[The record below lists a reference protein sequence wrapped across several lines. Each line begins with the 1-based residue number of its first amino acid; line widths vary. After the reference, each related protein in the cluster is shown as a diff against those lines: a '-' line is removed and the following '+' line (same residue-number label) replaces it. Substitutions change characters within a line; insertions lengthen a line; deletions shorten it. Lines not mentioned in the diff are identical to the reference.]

1 MSIGSGLRRWTAR
14 FGDRS
19 TVGSD
24 IRAGVVLGVES
35 VPDGL
40 AAGVLAGVSPLY
52 GLYGYMLGT
61 LGGALTTGSVFMA
74 VQATGAMAVIIG
86 DVPEVQGDDSAGAMA
101 MLTLIAGVV
110 MLGLGIA
117 RLGSLVRFIP
127 SAVLIGFMNA
137 VAINIV
143 LGQLDNITGFESAGA
158 NRIMRFLDTLV
169 SVPQFSWPTV
179 LVGVVTIGLILL
191 LERTPLGA
199 LALVVAVIA
208 GSLLVLVLPGGSVA
222 TIGDIAEVTRSLPTP
237 VLPDLSLFGALIVPG
252 VSIALVGL
260 VQGAAISGSI
270 PNPDGRYPD
279 ASADFRGQGI
289 ANIVSGLLRGMPV
302 GGSSSATA
310 LVRTAGAK
318 TALANLVAGVVM
330 IITLLAF
337 GPLIE
342 YIAMPALAGLL
353 ILVGVRT
360 LKIHQV
366 LLVWRTGT
374 TQITVFLVTFL
385 LTLLIPLQYAVLAG
399 VGLSIV
405 LHIAR
410 QSNRVRIVRW
420 QFDDPGGHP
429 LEVAPPAVVPH
440 DEIVILSPYGSLFFA
455 SAQSFRAQLPTP
467 TDDSA
472 GATVIIRLRGSEEL
486 GVTFLTMVRDYAEEL
501 AAHDATLMLVG
512 VGKRLQDQLD
522 ATGVGARIGGGN
534 VIPVRPRVG
543 DSLAEALAIVAS
555 RNDDSAR

>member
-1 MSIGSGLRRWTAR
+1 MSIRSALRRWTAR

-19 TVGSD
+19 TVGGD
-24 IRAGVVLGVES
+24 IRAGVALGVES

-61 LGGALTTGSVFMA
+61 LGGALTTGSVFMT

-86 DVPEVQGDDSAGAMA
+86 DVPEVRGDDGAGAMA
-101 MLTLIAGVV
+101 MLTLIAGIV

-137 VAINIV
+137 VAINII
-143 LGQLDNITGFESAGA
+143 LGQLDNITGFESTGA
-158 NRIMRFLDTLV
+158 NRITRLFDTVL
-169 SVPQFSWPTV
+169 SIPQFSWPTV
-179 LVGVVTIGLILL
+179 LVGAVTIVLILL

-208 GSLLVLVLPGGSVA
+208 GSLLALVLSSDDVA
-222 TIGDIAEVTRSLPTP
+222 TIGDIAEVTRSLPVP
-237 VLPDLSLFGALIVPG
+237 VVPDLGLIGALIVPG

-260 VQGAAISGSI
+260 VQGAAISGAI

-289 ANIVSGLLRGMPV
+289 ANIASGLLRGMPV
-302 GGSSSATA
+302 GGSMSATS
-310 LVRTAGAK
+310 LVRAAGAK
-318 TALANLVAGVVM
+318 TALANLTAGIVM
-330 IITLLAF
+330 ILTLLAF

-366 LLVWRTGT
+366 LLVWRTGP
-374 TQITVFLVTFL
+374 TQISVFLVTFV

-399 VGLSIV
+399 VGLSVV

-420 QFDDPGGHP
+420 QFDEPGGRP
-429 LEVAPPAVVPH
+429 LEVSPPAVLPG
-440 DEIVILSPYGSLFFA
+440 DEVVVLSPYGSLFFA
-455 SAQSFRAQLPTP
+455 AAQAFRAQLPTP
-467 TDDSA
+467 TDQSG

-486 GVTFLTMVRDYAEEL
+486 GVTFLTMVRDYADEL
-501 AAHDATLMLVG
+501 AAHGATLMLSG
-512 VGKRLQDQLD
+512 VGRRLQDQLD
-522 ATGVGARIGGGN
+522 ATGVGARVGGGN
-534 VIPVRPRVG
+534 VIPVRPRIG
-543 DSLAEALAIVAS
+543 DSLAEALSIVAS
-555 RNDDSAR
+555 RKDGGAR